1 MIEITDNISINESEL
16 KVDFVQ
22 ASGPG
27 GQNVN
32 KVATAVQLRFDV
44 LNSSS
49 LSDEVKSRLVKLAG
63 KRMTQDGVLLIEAKR
78 YRTQER
84 NREDALARFQ
94 ALARRATEKPKRR
107 VKTKPT
113 KAAKE
118 KRLKE
123 KKRRGEIKRYRT
135 KPSLR
140 DE

>member
-1 MIEITDNISINESEL
+1 MIEITDNISIHESEL
-16 KVDFVQ
+16 EVDFMQ

-44 LNSSS
+44 LHSPS
-49 LSDEVKSRLVKLAG
+49 LADEVKSRLVKLAG
-63 KRMTQDGVLLIEAKR
+63 KRMTQEGVLLIEAKR
-78 YRTQER
+78 FRTQER
-84 NREDALARFQ
+84 NREDALTRFQ
-94 ALARRATEKPKRR
+94 ALVRKATEKPKKR
-107 VKTKPT
+107 VKTKPS

-135 KPSLR
+135 KPSLG